1 MCVGG
6 FMIKFIATDLDGT
19 LFYPKRRIKLL
30 TKRNRNFIKQYISE
44 GNEVAL
50 VSGRNHFIS
59 KRIQKKIK
67 SSIDMVACN
76 GSVVYRGNNL
86 LVDFPMDHK
95 QVYDFYLKNKKNKK
109 ILTWI
114 VMTDQDNMIV
124 VHNSLSSFL
133 RVIYRLAL
141 LFQFRYN
148 GKCKFGHRRFK
159 KMIDNQN
166 VKIYKVMAIYG
177 LGKKAMERARLAAKD
192 LANEYKNEFEVMWS
206 KESVE
211 IMNRGVNKASSLNY
225 LINELGISKEDVA
238 VVGDSGNDLP
248 LFESFPNSFVMSHAH
263 DEIKD
268 KAKVEI
274 DGFYCLEK
282 YVK

>member
-1 MCVGG
+1 
-6 FMIKFIATDLDGT
+6 MIKFIATDLDGT

-30 TKRNRNFIKQYISE
+30 TKKNRDFIKQYINA

-50 VSGRNHFIS
+50 VSGRNYFIS
-59 KRIQKKIK
+59 KRIQRKIK

-95 QVYDFYLKNKKNKK
+95 QVYDFYLKNKHNKK

-114 VMTDQDNMIV
+114 VMTDKDNMIV
-124 VHNSLSSFL
+124 VHNSLSAFL
-133 RVIYRLAL
+133 RIIYRLAL
-141 LFQFRYN
+141 LFQFQYN

-159 KMIDNQN
+159 NMINDPN

-192 LANEYKNEFEVMWS
+192 LLDEYQNQFEVMWS

-211 IMNRGVNKASSLNY
+211 IMNHGVNKASSLNY
-225 LINELGISKEDVA
+225 LINELGISKEEVA

-263 DEIKD
+263 KDIKV

-274 DGFYCLEK
+274 EGFYCLEK